1 MRFRVDSSWWR
12 RSSPTGETLVA
23 GSPVRVMR
31 LDPRAAGLL
40 DALESGTEPSQPN
53 RALIERLLDNGAIHP
68 IVDDPVETRMRP
80 GDTTVV
86 IPVHDER
93 HHEIVASVRS
103 LSSAARVIVVDD
115 GSAVPLAPVPGAEV
129 VRREVAGG
137 PAAARN
143 AGAAMVDTPLV
154 LFVDADVIWNP
165 DVWTS
170 LLAHFDDERVGA
182 VAPRVT
188 SDPGPSVLARY
199 ERSESPLDL
208 GAESARVRAGTRVSY
223 VPAAALMVRTDA
235 LRRVAGFDESLRYG
249 EDVDLVWR
257 LDEAGVHCRYE
268 AGAVVVHRP
277 RSSLS
282 AAWRQR
288 VSYGSAAAGLDA
300 RHQGSVAPLRVN
312 RWSLGAWGLLA
323 AGHAVAGFAT
333 AAISTVMLT
342 RKLRSVDDGVS
353 IAVRL
358 AGRGNLHA
366 GRLIAGALT
375 RTWWPLTLVACTLS
389 RRARRVAL
397 VAAIVPHLISWRSQ
411 RPDLDVARYVA
422 MRVADDLAYGTG
434 VWKGALRER
443 RLGAL
448 RPVID

>member
-1 MRFRVDSSWWR
+1 
-12 RSSPTGETLVA
+12 
-23 GSPVRVMR
+23 MR

-40 DALESGTEPSQPN
+40 DALENGTEPSEPN

-68 IVDDPVETRMRP
+68 IVDDPVETRLRP

-93 HHEIVASVRS
+93 HHEIVASVLS

-143 AGAAMVDTPLV
+143 TGASIVNTPLV

-165 DVWTS
+165 DVWPS

-182 VAPRVT
+182 VAPRVM

-235 LRRVAGFDESLRYG
+235 LRRVDGFDESLRYG

-257 LDEAGVHCRYE
+257 LDEAGIHCRYE
-268 AGAVVVHRP
+268 ARAVVVHRP
-277 RSSLS
+277 RPSLS

-300 RHQGSVAPLRVN
+300 RHQGSVAPLRLN

-333 AAISTVMLT
+333 ATISTVLLT

-375 RTWWPLTLVACTLS
+375 RTWWPLTLMACAVS
-389 RRARRVAL
+389 RRARRVLL
-397 VAAIVPHLISWRSQ
+397 VATIVPHLISWRSK
-411 RPDLDVARYVA
+411 RPDLDMVRYVA